1 MTESCGVV
9 YLVQLLCF
17 RWPRNRLSMLFCL
30 QLAGGRPTGAV
41 RRRRRRRESRI
52 PCDRRERGMFRRAT
66 DGSASGGTAPQ
77 GKVAGASEK
86 PPNGGFEG
94 LRVQPC
100 FLWFREPPM
109 PGHQS
114 HSRHAEAAPLVAPRR
129 VGANKGRRVRDVRH
143 RCSRRGT
150 GGSRTG
156 FSSPKR
162 AKHKDRNS
170 GQGLALPFMPERGK
184 RRQGNKVASA

>member
-1 MTESCGVV
+1 MSQTSKVPNP
-9 YLVQLLCF
+9 L
-17 RWPRNRLSMLFCL
+17 
-30 QLAGGRPTGAV
+30 RPTGAGDG
-41 RRRRRRRESRI
+41 SS
-52 PCDRRERGMFRRAT
+52 CDRREYAERDSPAG
-66 DGSASGGTAPQ
+66 Q
-77 GKVAGASEK
+77 GCPEVSEK
-86 PPNGGFEG
+86 LPAGRFEG

-114 HSRHAEAAPLVAPRR
+114 HSRHAEAVPLVAPRR

-143 RCSRRGT
+143 RCSRRGM
-150 GGSRTG
+150 GGSQTG

-162 AKHKDRNS
+162 SKCEDRNS